1 MKTIKTQVA
10 TARAAN
16 AEAYQ
21 ISALRALCCS
31 ADFKSAVSPTCSRRS
46 VESVPRT
53 GVSQRLAE
61 CNSAIQQS
69 TTLRY
74 NWALN
79 TYTVAATDS
88 SDWATR
94 PAVKVRAAK
103 AKVAT
108 ARAARSMTPED
119 LTWEPEPSVRTNR
132 PVSLGHISQFPD
144 FDQRSACFRQVIGL
158 NGPATAQPAFFPS
171 WPGPA
176 GPRERRSSFG
186 FVIRVLSDSFRVSS
200 TIAQCEW

>member
-10 TARAAN
+10 TARAA
-16 AEAYQ
+16 
-21 ISALRALCCS
+21 
-31 ADFKSAVSPTCSRRS
+31 
-46 VESVPRT
+46 RT
-53 GVSQRLAE
+53 M
-61 CNSAIQQS
+61 
-69 TTLRY
+69 
-74 NWALN
+74 
-79 TYTVAATDS
+79 AATDS
-88 SDWATR
+88 ADWAPR
-94 PAVKVRAAK
+94 PAVTVRATK
-103 AKVAT
+103 AA

-144 FDQRSACFRQVIGL
+144 FDQRSACFRRVIGL
-158 NGPATAQPAFFPS
+158 NGPATAQPAFFPL

-176 GPRERRSSFG
+176 GRRDRRSSFG